1 MNPVVKLCIGIYM
14 TALLS
19 MPAVASGTQCR
30 GENGESYNNTFA
42 GWTAYYLPGWVTNTG
57 DGIWDSTSVFNSS
70 RPVGS
75 CSGYTSSTS
84 KALGPLQVR
93 GARNQLFEVTFY
105 DEFYGVSL
113 PDGRGGCYASGG
125 GGGWSRWTFG
135 PQAPLPGSGGVFCVT
150 PVEQSKTLSL
160 SVLSPVAKEIRP
172 AGTGGN
178 LVAELVAKVVEGTT
192 PKVGVAVQFT
202 TDATANSGGHD
213 HDVPPPT
220 KRSACPRERHN

>member
-125 GGGWSRWTFG
+125 GG
-135 PQAPLPGSGGVFCVT
+135 
-150 PVEQSKTLSL
+150 
-160 SVLSPVAKEIRP
+160 
-172 AGTGGN
+172 AGADGHSAHRHHY
-178 LVAELVAKVVEGTT
+178 LAVVESSALHQWNKAK
-192 PKVGVAVQFT
+192 PYHCLFY
-202 TDATANSGGHD
+202 
-213 HDVPPPT
+213 PP
-220 KRSACPRERHN
+220 